1 MRPSRSLIAAPL
13 AGAASL
19 ALATVLGAGLGAGP
33 LAQPSQ
39 VHAPTLELQEDDPPE
54 LPFPG
59 RVDPLDTVREGL
71 QGYWRLTRFL
81 HPANDTDRYDVRGFL
96 SVDEIY
102 LTFIVHA
109 VPLSGSFFT
118 NNATLLQGGVHHW
131 RVSSEGVLQTS
142 AVISHTNFGGPMQ
155 LEPNY
160 TPREFQVDLVGDTLT
175 LTRSD
180 GGILAFERIAATPF
194 PQAAIEI
201 IETARKVGL
210 SGGK

>member
-19 ALATVLGAGLGAGP
+19 ALATALGAGP
-33 LAQPSQ
+33 LAQPSE
-39 VHAPTLELQEDDPPE
+39 VHAPTGPAQEDDPPE

-59 RVDPLDTVREGL
+59 RVDPLDAVREGL
-71 QGYWRLTRFL
+71 QGYWRLTRFI

-131 RVSSEGVLQTS
+131 RINTEAVLQTS

-160 TPREFQVDLVGDTLT
+160 TPREFQIDLVGDALT

-180 GGILAFERIAATPF
+180 GGILSFERIAATPF
-194 PQAAIEI
+194 PQAAVEI